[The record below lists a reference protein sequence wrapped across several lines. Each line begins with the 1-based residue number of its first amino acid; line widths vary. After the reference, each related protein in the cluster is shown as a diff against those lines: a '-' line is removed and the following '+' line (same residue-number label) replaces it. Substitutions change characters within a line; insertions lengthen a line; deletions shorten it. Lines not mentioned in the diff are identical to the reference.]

1 MAIGTSTTG
10 LTFFSGRDVIL
21 LADTENA
28 RAYDRLGDVRARQ
41 LLRRGQGRVMMG
53 EGDVRR
59 RQGDRAVNGV
69 FLMGVAMVR
78 LEMDENILGF
88 LPSIRLS
95 GLVRRGLVIVYGW
108 G

>member
-1 MAIGTSTTG
+1 
-10 LTFFSGRDVIL
+10 
-21 LADTENA
+21 
-28 RAYDRLGDVRARQ
+28 
-41 LLRRGQGRVMMG
+41 MMG

-95 GLVRRGLVIVYGW
+95 GLVGRGLVIVYDCE
-108 G
+108 